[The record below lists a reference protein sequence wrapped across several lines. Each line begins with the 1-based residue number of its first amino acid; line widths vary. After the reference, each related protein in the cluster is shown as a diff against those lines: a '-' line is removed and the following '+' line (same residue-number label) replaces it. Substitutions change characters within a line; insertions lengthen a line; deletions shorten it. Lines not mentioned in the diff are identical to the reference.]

1 MCRNVVWRHGVRPS
15 EAALRELFVND
26 KEVAI
31 RVSGLGKMYRMYSKP
46 SDVLWEL
53 LTRKSRHHEHWA
65 LRGIDFEV
73 HRGEVVGIIG
83 RNGAGKTT
91 LLRIIAG
98 TLDKTVG
105 SVEVAGRVSAI
116 MVLGTGFNMELT
128 GRENILLGGLCLG
141 MTHEEIARKAD
152 SIIAFSGLKEFIDA
166 PCKEYSSGMVA
177 RLAFSVAVS
186 VDPDILI
193 VDEALS
199 TGDMMFNAKSYAR
212 MREIA
217 KSGAT
222 VLFVTHN
229 LHQIYDLCDKAIL
242 LEHGA
247 IAAMGVPRTVGYL
260 YEQKVH
266 EEMAALNESAVPALA
281 IGKFASE
288 ISRKAEITGAEI
300 MDSVSGKPTSR
311 LVDGHEYTI
320 RIRVKA
326 RESIPSLSVGYD
338 IRTQTG
344 VQIYGYSTAAAGIE
358 QQIDAEEVKEFEFLL
373 KASLNNGS
381 YFVNVGIAENIGDVG
396 NPTHYTMIHFVGDSL
411 VVEGLTNNLYP
422 GLVNLHGTFCGSR
435 PSAYRDA

>member
-1 MCRNVVWRHGVRPS
+1 MSNS
-15 EAALRELFVND
+15 

-31 RVSGLGKMYRMYSKP
+31 RVNGLGKMYRMYSSP
-46 SDVLWEL
+46 FDVLREL
-53 LTRKSRHHEHWA
+53 LTRKQRHREHWA
-65 LRGIDFEV
+65 VKDVSFEV
-73 HRGEVVGIIG
+73 NRGEVVGIIG

-105 SVEVAGRVSAI
+105 QVNVKGRVSAI
-116 MVLGTGFNMELT
+116 MVLGTGFNMDLT

-141 MTHEEIARKAD
+141 MTHDEIGRKAD
-152 SIIAFSGLKEFIDA
+152 DIIAFSGLKEFIDS

-222 VLFVTHN
+222 VLFVTHS
-229 LHQIYDLCDKAIL
+229 LQQIYDLCDKAIL
-242 LEHGA
+242 LENGRVA
-247 IAAMGVPRTVGYL
+247 SVGDPRTVGYL

-266 EEMAALNESAVPALA
+266 EEMAALNNSDAPAVQIGTFVTDAL
-281 IGKFASE
+281 
-288 ISRKAEITGAEI
+288 RKAEVISVHITDKNGVAVNRFEPDGCYELKI
-300 MDSVSGKPTSR
+300 QVKVNQAIDSVS
-311 LVDGHEYTI
+311 
-320 RIRVKA
+320 
-326 RESIPSLSVGYD
+326 VGFD

-344 VQIYGYSTAAAGIE
+344 VQIYGTSTAFCENAKDVSLQAGYTY
-358 QQIDAEEVKEFEFLL
+358 DFVFGLRL
-373 KASLNNGS
+373 PLNNGT
-381 YFVNVGIAENIGDVG
+381 YFFSVAIAELLSGFQTKEHYSIIQFIGDAM
-396 NPTHYTMIHFVGDSL
+396 TIEARSL
-411 VVEGLTNNLYP
+411 VIFP
-422 GLVNLHGTFCGSR
+422 GLVDLNGSFV
-435 PSAYRDA
+435 SCKEVAL